1 MSGGDSLLLVLRMA
15 ASLALV
21 LGLLVLLARY
31 AARRG
36 LGRAAGPRGLQMEVL
51 ARQQLSRHAS
61 MQIVRV
67 EDQVLLLGVSDAG
80 VRVLTHLSPAD
91 LEGEAA
97 AGTPAHDSNA
107 TQDTRTARTRST
119 ARTQDT
125 DVDRARGGRAVEDL
139 LGHQHVALGSA
150 LGKLDDMLTRE
161 GRHRA
166 ARGARRRG

>member
-21 LGLLVLLARY
+21 LGLLVVLARY

-36 LGRAAGPRGLQMEVL
+36 LGRANGPRGLQLEVL

-80 VRVLTHLSPAD
+80 VRVLTRLSPAD
-91 LEGEAA
+91 LEGEVR
-97 AGTPAHDSNA
+97 TEAHDA
-107 TQDTRTARTRST
+107 HDTTGP
-119 ARTQDT
+119 QDT

-139 LGHQHVALGSA
+139 LGHQHVVVGSA
-150 LGKLDDMLTRE
+150 LGKLDEMLTRE

>member
-21 LGLLVLLARY
+21 LGLLVVLARY

-36 LGRAAGPRGLQMEVL
+36 LGRANGPRGLQLEVL

-80 VRVLTHLSPAD
+80 VRVLTRLSPAD
-91 LEGEAA
+91 LEGEVR
-97 AGTPAHDSNA
+97 TEAHDA
-107 TQDTRTARTRST
+107 HDTTGPQDTHHRTTGH
-119 ARTQDT
+119 TQDT
-125 DVDRARGGRAVEDL
+125 DVDRARGGRAAEDL
-139 LGHQHVALGSA
+139 LGHQHVVVGSA
-150 LGKLDDMLTRE
+150 LGKLDEMLTRE

>member
-1 MSGGDSLLLVLRMA
+1 MSGGESLLLVLRMA

-36 LGRAAGPRGLQMEVL
+36 LGRAHGPRGLQMEVL
-51 ARQQLSRHAS
+51 ARQQLGRHSS

-67 EDQVLLLGVSDAG
+67 GEQVLLLGVSDAG
-80 VRVLTHLSPAD
+80 VRVLTHLSAAD
-91 LEGEAA
+91 LEGESDP
-97 AGTPAHDSNA
+97 GSDP
-107 TQDTRTARTRST
+107 QDTQTRTTTRTNT
-119 ARTQDT
+119 QITQDT

-139 LGHQHVALGSA
+139 LGRQQVAARGALGM
-150 LGKLDDMLTRE
+150 LDEMLTRE

-166 ARGARRRG
+166 VRGDRRRR